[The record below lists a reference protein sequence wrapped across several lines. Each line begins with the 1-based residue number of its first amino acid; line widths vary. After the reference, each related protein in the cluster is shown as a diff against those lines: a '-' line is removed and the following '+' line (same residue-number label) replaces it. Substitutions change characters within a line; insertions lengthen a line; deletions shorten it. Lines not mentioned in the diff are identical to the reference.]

1 MTPEEE
7 IRRAG
12 RAREILDNEMFKE
25 AVAAIEEAIRNARLN
40 SSAKDVEF
48 REKLY
53 AQELALTSVIRNL
66 QTFMES
72 GQLAEEEIRRR
83 SMLDAAKELFN

>member
-40 SSAKDVEF
+40 STVKDVEF

-53 AQELALTSVIRNL
+53 AQELALTSIVRNL

-72 GQLAEEEIRRR
+72 GQLAEEELRRR